1 MPQVNPEILKWARE
15 TAGLTLVEA
24 AAKLGINDARGES
37 AVDRL
42 SALENGTGE
51 PSRPLLLKMVQQ
63 YRRPLLAFYL
73 AEPPKASE
81 RGHDFRTLP
90 PDHSRRDDAL
100 VNALLRDV
108 KARQEM
114 VRALLEA
121 EDEAQ
126 PLSFVNSMTVQ
137 DGASAMTASLIETL
151 GLNREQ
157 FRHGVRGDR
166 TAPSGFAYL
175 RQRAEDAG
183 IFVLL
188 VGSLGSH
195 HTAMD
200 VELFRGFAL
209 ADPVA
214 PFIAINDQDSE
225 KAWSFTLLH
234 ELAHI
239 WLGATGVSGA
249 NPSSPVEQFCNDV
262 AGQFLLPDAE
272 VERERDLGDLSNDAI
287 MSRIGGIAEQRQVSH
302 SMVAY
307 KLLRLGFISRD
318 QWAQISATFRRHWLR
333 NRDAAREAN
342 KGNNGPSY
350 YVVRRHRLGGRLIE
364 LSRRMMADGALS
376 PVKAAR
382 ILSVRPSNVYPLV
395 GGSGSS
401 GQAA

>member
-1 MPQVNPEILKWARE
+1 MPQVKPEILSWARV
-15 TAGLTLVEA
+15 TAGLSLEEA
-24 AAKLGINDARGES
+24 AAKLDINDARGERG
-37 AVDRL
+37 ADRL
-42 SALENGTGE
+42 AALEAGAAE
-51 PSRPLLLKMVQQ
+51 PSRPLLLRMVKH

-73 AEPPKASE
+73 PEPPRPSE

-90 PDHSRRDDAL
+90 PDHSVRDDAL
-100 VNALLRDV
+100 VGALLRDV

-114 VRALLEA
+114 VRALLET
-121 EDEAQ
+121 EDEA
-126 PLSFVNSMTVQ
+126 LTLDFVGSMTPR
-137 DGASAMTASLIETL
+137 DGAAPVMASIVERL
-151 GLNREQ
+151 GLDRGQ
-157 FRHGVRGDR
+157 FRNGVRGDR
-166 TAPSGFAYL
+166 SALSGFAYL
-175 RQRAEDAG
+175 RERAEDAG

-188 VGSLGSH
+188 VGNLGSH
-195 HTAMD
+195 HTAID

-225 KAWSFTLLH
+225 RAWSFTLLH

-239 WLGATGVSGA
+239 WVGATGVSGN

-272 VERERDLGDLSNDAI
+272 VEREAGLGNSSTDAI
-287 MSRIGGIAEQRQVSH
+287 MARIRDIADERQVSH

-307 KLLRLGFISRD
+307 KLWRLNVISRD
-318 QWAQISATFRRHWLR
+318 QWAQVSSAFRRFWLS
-333 NRDAAREAN
+333 NRDTAREEN
-342 KGNNGPSY
+342 KSTKGPSY

-382 ILSVRPSNVYPLV
+382 ILSVKPSNVYPLV
-395 GGSGSS
+395 GSSGSA
-401 GQAA
+401 GRAA